1 VLEREEPGRPCI
13 EGGRIQSANVELG
26 ARIRIRG
33 WERGRGR
40 RDVAAAASECD
51 GEGGS
56 RLVGAV
62 RDLARA
68 CCPAHALHLDC
79 SLM

>member
-1 VLEREEPGRPCI
+1 MLEREEPGRPCI

-56 RLVGAV
+56 RSGSRSSPRPLPSSRPSSG
-62 RDLARA
+62 L
-68 CCPAHALHLDC
+68 
-79 SLM
+79 